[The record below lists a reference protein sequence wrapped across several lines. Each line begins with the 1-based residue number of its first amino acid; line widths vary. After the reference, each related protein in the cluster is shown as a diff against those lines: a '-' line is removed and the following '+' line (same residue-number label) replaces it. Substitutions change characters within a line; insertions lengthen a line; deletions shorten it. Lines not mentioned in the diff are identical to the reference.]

1 MFGGFWLDMSKN
13 QRRDC
18 LWLGDDQTYTLDFNN
33 LGPTILYSIA
43 GKTPPKGDAYTLP
56 HYERYRSGVK
66 TIFSTMTFTDKPL
79 ERFPKGVKKEFG
91 ENHRLGWIT
100 TAIREKHEPI
110 FHLLNSQ
117 IGHKIQR
124 IESDI
129 IIKALLMAMDEDIP
143 ALPVHDA
150 LLFPKNKKQEG
161 IRIMTTAFKEV
172 TGAEGAIKEEL

>member
-1 MFGGFWLDMSKN
+1 M
-13 QRRDC
+13 
-18 LWLGDDQTYTLDFNN
+18 
-33 LGPTILYSIA
+33 
-43 GKTPPKGDAYTLP
+43 
-56 HYERYRSGVK
+56 K

-79 ERFPKGVKKEFG
+79 ERFPKGVKKEFS
-91 ENHRLGWIT
+91 ENHRLHWIT
-100 TAIREKHEPI
+100 AAIEKKHQPI

-129 IIKALLMAMDEDIP
+129 IIKALLLAMDEDIP

-150 LLFPKNKKQEG
+150 LLFPKNNKEEG

>member
-1 MFGGFWLDMSKN
+1 MSKN

-18 LWLGDDQTYTLDFNN
+18 LWLSDDQTCTLDFNN
-33 LGPTILYSIA
+33 LGPIILYSIA
-43 GKTPPKGDAYTLP
+43 GKTPPKGDAYILP
-56 HYERYRSGVK
+56 DFEQYRSGVK
-66 TIFSTMTFTDKPL
+66 KVFSTMTFTDKPL
-79 ERFPKGVKKEFG
+79 ERFSKGVKKEFE

-100 TAIREKHEPI
+100 AAIRKKHEPI

-129 IIKALLMAMDEDIP
+129 IIKALLMAMDEGTP
-143 ALPVHDA
+143 SLPVHDA
-150 LLFPKNKKQEG
+150 LIFPKNKKEEG
-161 IRIMTTAFKEV
+161 IRIMTTAFNEV